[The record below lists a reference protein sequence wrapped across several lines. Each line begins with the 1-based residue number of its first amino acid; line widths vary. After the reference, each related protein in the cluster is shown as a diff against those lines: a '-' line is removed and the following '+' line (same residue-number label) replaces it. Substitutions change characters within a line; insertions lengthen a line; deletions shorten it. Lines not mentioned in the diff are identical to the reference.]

1 MKTKLGY
8 AIVGMVVTLAA
19 IGIPT
24 LNIHRSSA
32 VEEDSF
38 ANQNDRQDRFED
50 RFEDPENPNNDK
62 GNIELWTNSFKNID
76 KNIESC

>member
-19 IGIPT
+19 IGMPT
-24 LNIHRSSA
+24 LNIHTSSA
-32 VEEDSF
+32 MEEDSF

-50 RFEDPENPNNDK
+50 RFGDPENPNNDK
-62 GNIELWTNSFKNID
+62 GNIELWTNSSKNR
-76 KNIESC
+76 EPC

>member
-24 LNIHRSSA
+24 LNIHTSSA
-32 VEEDSF
+32 MEEDSF

-62 GNIELWTNSFKNID
+62 GNIELWTNSFKNR
-76 KNIESC
+76 EPC

>member
-24 LNIHRSSA
+24 LNIHTSSA
-32 VEEDSF
+32 MERILS
-38 ANQNDRQDRFED
+38 RTKMT
-50 RFEDPENPNNDK
+50 DK
-62 GNIELWTNSFKNID
+62 ID
-76 KNIESC
+76 LKTGLGIPKIRTMTKGT

>member
-62 GNIELWTNSFKNID
+62 GNIELWTNSFKNR
-76 KNIESC
+76 EPC

>member
-24 LNIHRSSA
+24 QNIHRSSA

>member
-19 IGIPT
+19 IGMPT
-24 LNIHRSSA
+24 LNIHTSSA
-32 VEEDSF
+32 MEEDSF

-50 RFEDPENPNNDK
+50 RFEDPKIRTMTK
-62 GNIELWTNSFKNID
+62 GT
-76 KNIESC
+76 

>member
-24 LNIHRSSA
+24 QNIHRSSA

-62 GNIELWTNSFKNID
+62 GNIELWTNSFKNI
-76 KNIESC
+76 ESC

>member
-24 LNIHRSSA
+24 LNIHTSSPM
-32 VEEDSF
+32 EEDSF
-38 ANQNDRQDRFED
+38 ANQNDRQNRFED
-50 RFEDPENPNNDK
+50 RFGDLENPNNDK
-62 GNIELWTNSFKNID
+62 GNIELWTNSFKNR
-76 KNIESC
+76 EPC